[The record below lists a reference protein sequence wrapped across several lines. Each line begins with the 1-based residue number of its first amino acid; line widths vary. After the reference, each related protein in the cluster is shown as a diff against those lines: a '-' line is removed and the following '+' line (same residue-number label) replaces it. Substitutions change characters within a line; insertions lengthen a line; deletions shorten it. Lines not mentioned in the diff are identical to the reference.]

1 MDLRRADPRER
12 EKVTADALSKDE
24 QNYDGDIRR
33 DPKQVHR
40 RQRGK
45 NLAVAGLVI
54 AFVVIVYLVSIVK
67 MSS

>member
-1 MDLRRADPRER
+1 MALRRTELGER
-12 EKVTADALSKDE
+12 EKVTADVLTKDE

-45 NLAVAGLVI
+45 NLAVAGLVV
-54 AFVVIVYLVSIVK
+54 AFVVIVYLVSIVR

>member
-1 MDLRRADPRER
+1 MTA
-12 EKVTADALSKDE
+12 KVLKDE
-24 QNYDGDIRR
+24 NEEFDGDIRR

-45 NLAVAGLVI
+45 NLAVAGLVV

-67 MSS
+67 MSSGY

>member
-1 MDLRRADPRER
+1 
-12 EKVTADALSKDE
+12 VTADVLTKDE

-54 AFVVIVYLVSIVK
+54 AFVVIVYLVSIVR